1 MILNFEYDKKTKT
14 INRFI
19 KKTFGASCNCA
30 LGYDMTFKCY
40 RILFTLQLSK
50 QKKNKQTQITISEL
64 NHIFFNGLNGARIN
78 DEATIEQIKTY
89 CVQHLNYF
97 PDRRDFLLQLT
108 DIFITKFS
116 MAETAAINAV
126 NEWQDCILTAYESAK
141 DQYTLLLDARSLDG
155 LGENNPLRKL
165 LEGVELLEKGDCKY
179 KEIKLDMETLE
190 NLLLL
195 YS

>member
-1 MILNFEYDKKTKT
+1 MMLNFEYDKKTKT

-19 KKTFGASCNCA
+19 KKTFGASCNCVF
-30 LGYDMTFKCY
+30 GYDMIFKCY
-40 RILFTLQLSK
+40 RILFTSQLSK
-50 QKKNKQTQITISEL
+50 SKKYKQTLIMSSEL
-64 NHIFFNGLNGARIN
+64 NHIFFNGLNGATIK

-97 PDRRDFLLQLT
+97 PDRRDFLLQLA

-116 MAETAAINAV
+116 MAETATINSV
-126 NEWQDCILTAYESAK
+126 NEWQNCILTVYESAK
-141 DQYTLLLDARSLDG
+141 DQYTLLLDARSLDR
-155 LGENNPLRKL
+155 LAENNPLRKM

-179 KEIKLDMETLE
+179 KTLE
-190 NLLLL
+190 IDINYLENMLLL

>member
-1 MILNFEYDKKTKT
+1 MTIDYEYDKKTKT

-19 KKTFGASCNCA
+19 KKTFGSSCNCA
-30 LGYDMTFKCY
+30 FGFDTVYKCY
-40 RILFTLQLSK
+40 RILFVEQLSS
-50 QKKNKQTQITISEL
+50 QKGKKYTQITNSEL
-64 NHIFFNGLNGARIN
+64 NHIFFNGLTGATIK

-97 PDRRDFLLQLT
+97 HDRKDFLFQLA
-108 DIFITKFS
+108 DIFIKKFH

-141 DQYTLLLDARSLDG
+141 GQYTLLLDARSLDR
-155 LGENNPLRKL
+155 LGENNPLRKM
-165 LEGVELLEKGDCKY
+165 LEGVELLERGDCKY
-179 KEIKLDMETLE
+179 KEIKLEMETLE